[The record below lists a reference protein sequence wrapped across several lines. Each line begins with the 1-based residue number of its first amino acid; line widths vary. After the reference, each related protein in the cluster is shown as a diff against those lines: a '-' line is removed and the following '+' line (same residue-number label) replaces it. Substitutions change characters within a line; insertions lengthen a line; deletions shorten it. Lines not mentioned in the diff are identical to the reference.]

1 MAAEQ
6 RLGAPVIVPRTTGSE
21 RTTIRER
28 LVPLACWRMDDIR
41 FGFASS
47 FINPDAADEFA
58 RLQEVRKDN
67 DGALLAL
74 FGQADPT
81 GDDETNKVLSGRRAL
96 SVYGALVRRVDIWER
111 LFSKPV
117 GRDRWGDAELVTMAA
132 AVGRPAGAP
141 LPRNAAER
149 SPLFNTYM
157 NLLCT
162 DLAKSSFTLDPAA
175 DFLAKDADPSAHRG
189 AVQGCSEFNPVLI
202 FSRAETL
209 ANAQS
214 KDTTNRD
221 QENAPNRRVVGLLF
235 PASTAIDLKKWP
247 CPAATA
253 GTGPCRKRFFSDAA
267 RRRAPADARRTAA
280 GSGDTFACRFFDR
293 LASPTPCGGS
303 GKVIVTK
310 LMLQSFPGVA
320 GAGIA
325 NVPFTVRAVGRSER
339 SGRSGPDGSILVVFE
354 EGTTTLLEISGTTY
368 HLQPGGPLP
377 APATLEG
384 AQGRLALLGY
394 MPGPATGAVTPGF
407 DRAILQYQVDQGL
420 DPDGD
425 QVITATNLPS
435 ADLANRLAKDLGA

>member
-6 RLGAPVIVPRTTGSE
+6 KLGAPVLVPRSTGSE

-28 LVPLACWRMDDIR
+28 LVPLACWRMDDVR
-41 FGFASS
+41 FGFGSS

-58 RLQEVRKDN
+58 RLQAVRKDN
-67 DGALLAL
+67 AGALLSL

-96 SVYGALVRRVDIWER
+96 SVFGALVRRVDIWEQ

-132 AVGRPAGAP
+132 AVKRPAGTP
-141 LPRNAAER
+141 LPKSAGER
-149 SPLFNTYM
+149 SPLFAAYM

-162 DLAKSSFTLDPAA
+162 DLSGSSFTLDPAV
-175 DFLAKDADPSAHRG
+175 DFLGKGDDASTHRG
-189 AVQGCSEFNPVLI
+189 AVQGCSEFNPVLV
-202 FSRAETL
+202 FSRAETV
-209 ANAQS
+209 ANARAT
-214 KDTTNRD
+214 DTTVRD

-235 PASTAIDLKKWP
+235 PASIQIDLKKWP

-253 GTGPCRKRFFSDAA
+253 GTGACRKRFFSDAV
-267 RRRAPADARRTAA
+267 RRRAPADTRRTAA
-280 GSGDTFACRFFDR
+280 ESGDTFACRFFDR

-303 GKVIVTK
+303 GKVIVSR
-310 LMLQSFPGVA
+310 LVLQSFPGATGDGVF
-320 GAGIA
+320 
-325 NVPFTVRAVGRSER
+325 NVPFTLRTVGRAER
-339 SGRSGPDGSILVVFE
+339 SGRTGPDGSILIVFE
-354 EGTTTLLEISGTTY
+354 EGTTTLLEVFGTIY
-368 HLQPGGPLP
+368 HLVPGDPLP
-377 APATLEG
+377 AANTLDG
-384 AQGRLALLGY
+384 AQARLALLGY

-407 DRAILQYQVDQGL
+407 DRAILQFQADQGL

-435 ADLANRLAKDLGA
+435 ADLARRLAADLGI